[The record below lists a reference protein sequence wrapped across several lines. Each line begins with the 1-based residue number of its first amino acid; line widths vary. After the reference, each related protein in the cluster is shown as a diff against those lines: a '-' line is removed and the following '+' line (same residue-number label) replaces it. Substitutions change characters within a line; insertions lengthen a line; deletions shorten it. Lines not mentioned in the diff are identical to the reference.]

1 MAADPQGASPSRP
14 TLSHLIQKHSPT
26 ASHLKTTSPR
36 TSYNDPKLGLPM
48 SVGFGF
54 SAGDFIAA
62 LELVAT
68 VIGALR
74 DSGESSAE
82 YRELIS
88 QLFTLKT
95 ALLAVKRVEL
105 EDVQHAE
112 VVALQ

>member
-1 MAADPQGASPSRP
+1 
-14 TLSHLIQKHSPT
+14 
-26 ASHLKTTSPR
+26 
-36 TSYNDPKLGLPM
+36 M